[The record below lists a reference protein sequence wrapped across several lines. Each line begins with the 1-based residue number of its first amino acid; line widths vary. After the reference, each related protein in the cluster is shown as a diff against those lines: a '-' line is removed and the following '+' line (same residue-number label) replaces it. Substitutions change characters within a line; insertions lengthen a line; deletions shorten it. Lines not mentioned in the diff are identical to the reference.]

1 MTEKPDGNVC
11 IPEERSQQVLER
23 MQSTLNRAL
32 ATDAR
37 TVGILNRGW
46 VLYVEVVHSEHSLT
60 TAVDS

>member
-1 MTEKPDGNVC
+1 MAQ
-11 IPEERSQQVLER
+11 S
-23 MQSTLNRAL
+23 QSTLNRAL

-60 TAVDS
+60 TTVDS